1 MIPCLNLG
9 VFNSRSICNKTAGV
23 FDLLCDLDVDVCF
36 LTETWLRKGDTSKI
50 AEIKDLGY
58 NLFHQS
64 RPGRGGGVAIAFK
77 KQLSVKKQNTAKYKS
92 FELVESTLMSSTNEL
107 LRFGCIYRS
116 STSQVSNIKDFFEDF
131 DCYLSSIAHLPGKL
145 VLAGDFNLHM
155 ENNDDPDVKK
165 FQQLLQQYDLTQHID
180 STTHIS
186 GGILDLVLTRNCDKN
201 SLKIDN
207 IQITQTVTTSDHF
220 LLTFSCMFSHHLKS
234 EQVLASGRKINDIDL
249 ESFKRDILDS
259 ELSNA
264 GSFKDCNTATMLY
277 NKILS
282 NLLEK
287 HAPLN
292 VFKVNP
298 HQDKW
303 VNSEV
308 QLARRR
314 RRKAERD
321 FRRLGTDESR
331 KAYRVAYNKAEV
343 VINTRRDA
351 YFRGQLEQSLDNKK
365 DTYRIVNNL
374 MDRNTSMNVKPKAK
388 PDDILCEELKDYF
401 HQKVQDIYSNLEHK
415 NDPNSD
421 LLCDPPSSLW
431 VKETWDNF
439 KPLTE
444 SDIDEIIGELNKKEC
459 EDDPIPVKLLMQCLN
474 EVKPIILFIV
484 NDSLK
489 TGMFP
494 EILKSALVR
503 PVIKDESGDTECY
516 KNYRPISNLT
526 FLSKVIEKSVHK
538 QLEDYLKKHNLH
550 AELQSGYKS
559 HHSCETTTL
568 AIYNDLL
575 CITDSKSKII
585 LLLLDLSAAF
595 DTVNHSLLLQ
605 KLKNFY
611 GLSGNVLSW
620 FKSYLSGRSFSVS
633 IGKHRSNKCFL
644 RIGVPQGSILGPILF
659 ILYTKELISIAKK
672 HGFYIHL
679 YADDTQLYIEFNPL
693 SQSIDFIEERIVDC
707 LTEIK
712 EWMTANKLK
721 LNSDKTEVLIASS
734 VNRFN
739 SCLNDSISFP
749 ADSDGQN
756 INPMGTVKSLGV
768 KFDRDLSFEDHITS
782 IVQAC
787 YIQLRNL
794 QAVGSKL
801 NYDLKK
807 QLIHCLIFSKLDYCN
822 GLLFGLPDK
831 LIKKLQRVQ
840 NASVRFLFQNEHLNK
855 WDSVTPYL
863 ERAHFL
869 PIKQRIMFKIALTV
883 FKCLNNIAPS
893 YLKQCLQI
901 KDQPLKT
908 LRTDL
913 DYFLL
918 KRPSV
923 PNLVRTERAF
933 SFCGPSIWNN
943 LPYSVRTCNNI
954 LQFKK
959 LLKTHLFREAFE
971 VT

>member
-1 MIPCLNLG
+1 
-9 VFNSRSICNKTAGV
+9 
-23 FDLLCDLDVDVCF
+23 
-36 LTETWLRKGDTSKI
+36 
-50 AEIKDLGY
+50 
-58 NLFHQS
+58 
-64 RPGRGGGVAIAFK
+64 
-77 KQLSVKKQNTAKYKS
+77 
-92 FELVESTLMSSTNEL
+92 
-107 LRFGCIYRS
+107 
-116 STSQVSNIKDFFEDF
+116 
-131 DCYLSSIAHLPGKL
+131 
-145 VLAGDFNLHM
+145 
-155 ENNDDPDVKK
+155 
-165 FQQLLQQYDLTQHID
+165 
-180 STTHIS
+180 
-186 GGILDLVLTRNCDKN
+186 
-201 SLKIDN
+201 
-207 IQITQTVTTSDHF
+207 
-220 LLTFSCMFSHHLKS
+220 
-234 EQVLASGRKINDIDL
+234 
-249 ESFKRDILDS
+249 
-259 ELSNA
+259 
-264 GSFKDCNTATMLY
+264 
-277 NKILS
+277 
-282 NLLEK
+282 
-287 HAPLN
+287 
-292 VFKVNP
+292 
-298 HQDKW
+298 
-303 VNSEV
+303 
-308 QLARRR
+308 
-314 RRKAERD
+314 
-321 FRRLGTDESR
+321 
-331 KAYRVAYNKAEV
+331 
-343 VINTRRDA
+343 
-351 YFRGQLEQSLDNKK
+351 
-365 DTYRIVNNL
+365 
-374 MDRNTSMNVKPKAK
+374 
-388 PDDILCEELKDYF
+388 
-401 HQKVQDIYSNLEHK
+401 
-415 NDPNSD
+415 
-421 LLCDPPSSLW
+421 
-431 VKETWDNF
+431 
-439 KPLTE
+439 
-444 SDIDEIIGELNKKEC
+444 
-459 EDDPIPVKLLMQCLN
+459 MQCLN

-559 HHSCETTTL
+559 HHSCETATL

-659 ILYTKELISIAKK
+659 ILYTKELIAIAKK

-749 ADSDGQN
+749 ADADGQN
-756 INPMGTVKSLGV
+756 INPMETVKSLGV

-869 PIKQRIMFKIALTV
+869 PIKQRIKFKIALTV

-923 PNLVRTERAF
+923 PNLVRTERGF

-943 LPYSVRTCNNI
+943 LPYCVRTCNNI